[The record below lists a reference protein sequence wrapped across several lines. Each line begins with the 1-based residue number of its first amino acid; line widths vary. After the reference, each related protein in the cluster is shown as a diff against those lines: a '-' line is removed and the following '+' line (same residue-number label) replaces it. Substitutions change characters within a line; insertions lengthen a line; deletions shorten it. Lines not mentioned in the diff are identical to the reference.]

1 MNKIK
6 VLIIVNNAILRITL
20 RTILEKYPDI
30 DIVGLYKYDKEIS
43 NLIGEK
49 KPDVI
54 LLGLDVLKDNGIRV
68 LEKFFKINSSIPCFI
83 IGMYLHE
90 NSDLSLKALDI
101 GAIDIIH
108 MNNFE
113 DINKVEFKLI
123 NKIRAIKNIKFNQ
136 LKEKLYSTSKKKVER
151 PLQLP
156 EIDVTNKLKYKAVLI
171 GVSTGG
177 PQILQEML
185 PLFPANFPLPIVI
198 AQHMPYGFTK
208 AMAERLDKICQ
219 LNVVEA
225 EDGDILESGKI
236 FIGKG
241 GYHIKIMKENF
252 KIYLKITKEPI
263 DSLYHPQ
270 INILF
275 ETAAKSLDGKV
286 IAVIMSGMG
295 SDGTEGL
302 KILKKKGAYV
312 IAQDESSSVIFG
324 MPKSAIENGI
334 VDKVLPFNK
343 IPEEIIKK
351 LK

>member
-1 MNKIK
+1 MNKIN
-6 VLIIVNNAILRITL
+6 VLIIVNNAMLRITL

-30 DIVGLYKYDKEIS
+30 DIIGLYKYDEKIL
-43 NLIGEK
+43 NLIEK
-49 KPDVI
+49 KPDVVLIDLDIIKDKGIQI
-54 LLGLDVLKDNGIRV
+54 LKR
-68 LEKFFKINSSIPCFI
+68 FFKIYTSIPCFI
-83 IGMYLHE
+83 ISMDFQN
-90 NSDLSLKALDI
+90 NSDLSFISLKALDL

-108 MNNFE
+108 INNFE
-113 DINKVEFKLI
+113 ELDRIEFKLL
-123 NKIRAIKNIKFNQ
+123 NKIRAVKDIKFNK
-136 LKEKLYSTSKKKVER
+136 LKNLNKKFDFPVR
-151 PLQLP
+151 LSN
-156 EIDVTNKLKYKAVLI
+156 INVSNKLKYRAVLI
-171 GVSTGG
+171 GISTGG

-208 AMAERLDKICQ
+208 AMADRLDKICQ

-241 GYHIKIMKENF
+241 GYHIKIMKDSS
-252 KIYLKITKEPI
+252 KIFLKITKEPV
-263 DSLYHPQ
+263 DALYHPQ
-270 INILF
+270 IDILF
-275 ETAAKSLDGKV
+275 ETAAKSLDGRV

-295 SDGTEGL
+295 SDGREGL
-302 KILKKKGAYV
+302 KILKEKGAYV
-312 IAQDESSSVIFG
+312 IAQDESTSVIFG
-324 MPKSAIENGI
+324 MPRVAIENGV